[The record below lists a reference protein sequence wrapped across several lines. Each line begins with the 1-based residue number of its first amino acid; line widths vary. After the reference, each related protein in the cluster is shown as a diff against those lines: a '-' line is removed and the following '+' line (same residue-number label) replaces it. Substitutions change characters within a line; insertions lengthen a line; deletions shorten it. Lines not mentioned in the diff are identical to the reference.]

1 MMLELKARVEK
12 LVDDP
17 AIRALV
23 RDYYVK
29 ESELDTNPNI
39 NKYEE
44 ERRQIWRIVDEDGGR
59 VSGHCDICSEDYLKS
74 HFQRSE

>member
-12 LVDDP
+12 LVNDE
-17 AIRALV
+17 AISGLV

-29 ESELDTNPNI
+29 ESELDTNSNI

-44 ERRQIWRIVDEDGGR
+44 ERKWIWRIVDEEGGR
-59 VSGHCDICSEDYLKS
+59 ISGHCDICSEDYLKS
-74 HFQRSE
+74 YFSA